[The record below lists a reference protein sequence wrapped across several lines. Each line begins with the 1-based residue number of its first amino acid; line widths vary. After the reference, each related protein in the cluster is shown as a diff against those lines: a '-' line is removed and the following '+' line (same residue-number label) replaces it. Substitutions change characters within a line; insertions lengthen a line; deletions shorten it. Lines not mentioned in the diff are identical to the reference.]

1 MRGVGRWLYDL
12 WSRWRGGLRASRK
25 LPSLVRAMDDLVPRK
40 VMREV
45 VASSHDRRQW
55 GVLAAAWVG
64 VSEREFFK
72 AAAQAMGIP
81 LEEHIVPAD
90 LTRFGAQARQLLGE
104 LRRIGATIVFEG
116 GTPVRIIAV
125 DPAEV
130 RSLSLYQPHIPVSLS
145 SWSEL
150 ARSLDASERMLVE
163 SESNS
168 EYREAKHRQ
177 EVCGKILSIVIR
189 EASAHGSQSVEI
201 VTLDGKTR
209 YQFSTSH
216 GKTATGSI
224 RPEVVQELLKY
235 LCGLEG
241 SILKNETHG
250 EVVLRSLGGV
260 SNFRLSWGSARG
272 LRPQSDSII
281 VCTEPAGRMATAPS
295 RHEVVSDQAAV
306 STGYLSQDLEDEPV
320 LVIDDNPMFCR
331 VLERLLRREGV
342 CPDFAENGVVALEK
356 LEGNEKML
364 PKVIICDL
372 HMPVMNGREFLS
384 RLKGDSRL
392 RSIPIIMLTSDDDID
407 AELQLLAEG
416 ADAFVSK
423 AKDPR
428 VLTTQVQRLLKAGVL
443 RRAA

>member
-1 MRGVGRWLYDL
+1 MRGVGRWLNDVRG
-12 WSRWRGGLRASRK
+12 RWRGGLRASRK

-64 VSEREFFK
+64 VSEREFFQ
-72 AAAQAMGIP
+72 AAARAMGVP
-81 LEEHIVPAD
+81 LEEHIVAPD
-90 LTRFGAQARQLLGE
+90 LSVFGSQARPLLSE
-104 LRRIGATIVFEG
+104 LRRIGAIVVLEG
-116 GTPVRIIAV
+116 NTTVRIIAV

-130 RSLSLYQPHIPVSLS
+130 RALSVYEPHIPVSLA

-150 ARSLDASERMLVE
+150 ARSLDAAERMLVE
-163 SESNS
+163 NESNS
-168 EYREAKHRQ
+168 DYREAKRRQ
-177 EVCGKILSIVIR
+177 EVCGKILSIIIR
-189 EASAHGSQSVEI
+189 EATAHGSQSVEI

-216 GKTATGSI
+216 GKIATGAI

-235 LCGLEG
+235 LCGLDG

-250 EVVLRSLGGV
+250 EVVLRSLGGA
-260 SNFRLSWGSARG
+260 SNFRLSWGAARAV
-272 LRPQSDSII
+272 RPQSDPII
-281 VCTEPAGRMATAPS
+281 VHAEPDGRIMQAAS
-295 RHEVVSDQAAV
+295 HREVGADHAAV
-306 STGYLSQDLEDEPV
+306 STGYVSQDLEDEPV

-356 LEGNEKML
+356 LEAAGKAL
-364 PKVIICDL
+364 PRVIICDL

-384 RLKGDSRL
+384 RLKSDSRL

-407 AELQLLAEG
+407 AEVQLLAEG

-428 VLTTQVQRLLKAGVL
+428 VLTTQVQRFLRPGAL

>member
-1 MRGVGRWLYDL
+1 MRAVVRWVRDVRGRWC
-12 WSRWRGGLRASRK
+12 GGLRVTRK

-64 VSEREFFK
+64 VSEREFFR
-72 AAAQAMGIP
+72 AAAQAMGVS
-81 LEEHIVPAD
+81 LEECIVAPD
-90 LTRFGAQARQLLGE
+90 LSVFGSQARPLLSE
-104 LRRIGATIVFEG
+104 LRRIGAIVVLEG
-116 GTPVRIIAV
+116 NTTVRIIAV

-130 RSLSLYQPHIPVSLS
+130 RALSLYEPRIPVSLA

-150 ARSLDASERMLVE
+150 ARSLDAAERMLVE
-163 SESNS
+163 NESNS
-168 EYREAKHRQ
+168 EYREAKRRQ
-177 EVCGKILSIVIR
+177 DVCGKILSIIIR
-189 EASAHGSQSVEI
+189 EATAHGSQSVEI

-216 GKTATGSI
+216 GKIATGAI
-224 RPEVVQELLKY
+224 RAEVVQELLKY
-235 LCGLEG
+235 LCGLDG

-250 EVVLRSLGGV
+250 EVVLRSLGGA
-260 SNFRLSWGSARG
+260 SNFRLSWGVACAV
-272 LRPQSDSII
+272 RPQSDPII
-281 VCTEPAGRMATAPS
+281 VPADPDGRVMQASSLRDLGAD
-295 RHEVVSDQAAV
+295 HAAV
-306 STGYLSQDLEDEPV
+306 STGYISQDLEDEPV

-356 LEGNEKML
+356 LEDIGKVV
-364 PKVIICDL
+364 PRVIICDL

-384 RLKGDSRL
+384 RLKADARL

-407 AELQLLAEG
+407 AEVQLLAEG

-428 VLTTQVQRLLKAGVL
+428 VLTTQVQRFLRPGNV